1 MLKDEEIDELIQPII
16 NLYSHIEEDLIVEI
30 AKRFENAD
38 EVKGSLEWQLKKLEE
53 LGGVNSN
60 LVKVIKE
67 YSGRNEEIIKSMLKA
82 AGYANIDYDVLQTAF
97 EMGVAKITPDV
108 LMKSEPIANIINLSY
123 KSLKDTFS
131 LINTRAIESA
141 KQNYLNIINTAYLD
155 SATGIYSLSESVKR
169 GVAQMAKNGFDG
181 ATYIRQ
187 GRIVKYSIEG
197 VVRRDTLTAVHKLAN
212 QVSEKAC
219 EELGTDYVEISQH
232 LGARVHPTNPIAN
245 HAGWQGKVFK
255 VNGSDDKYPNLK
267 ESTGY
272 PDDILGLGGVNC
284 RHRMFPF
291 FPGISVPNPIMYSKE
306 ENEKAYKAS
315 QGQRRLEREIR
326 QLKKEKAAMKAIG
339 DNDAVKAIDY
349 KLQQKFTQ
357 IDNYCDAHN
366 LKRDYSRELVSEQIV
381 KNKLTVT
388 KSDSIIN
395 LRNSNSN
402 SNDEIDSYSSLIGK
416 GDVEYSEENVNKM
429 FDVFSE
435 KHAFSSNEYAVVMT
449 KNNKF
454 YYVKGTDYTV
464 DVESFVPKEELV
476 GATVMHNHPVEVGKQ
491 FADSFSLDDLITS
504 LNNKTNKE
512 LLITGIKK
520 YKFNFNDFSLSE
532 EELKKV
538 YNKYLF
544 IVYQEKLDKNFQGE
558 YMEQLETLRVFDKND
573 ERLSFYEL

>member
-16 NLYSHIEEDLIVEI
+16 NLYNHIEEGLIVEI

-67 YSGRNEEIIKSMLKA
+67 YSGRNEEIIKNMLKA

-155 SATGIYSLSESVKR
+155 SATGIHSLQESVKR

-212 QVSEKAC
+212 HVSEKAC

-255 VNGSDDKYPNLK
+255 INGSDDKYPNLK

-291 FPGISVPNPIMYSKE
+291 FPGISIPNPIMYSKE

-326 QLKKEKAAMKAIG
+326 QLKKERAAMKVVG

-381 KNKLTVT
+381 K
-388 KSDSIIN
+388 IN
-395 LRNSNSN
+395 
-402 SNDEIDSYSSLIGK
+402 
-416 GDVEYSEENVNKM
+416 
-429 FDVFSE
+429 
-435 KHAFSSNEYAVVMT
+435 
-449 KNNKF
+449 
-454 YYVKGTDYTV
+454 
-464 DVESFVPKEELV
+464 
-476 GATVMHNHPVEVGKQ
+476 
-491 FADSFSLDDLITS
+491 
-504 LNNKTNKE
+504 
-512 LLITGIKK
+512 
-520 YKFNFNDFSLSE
+520 
-532 EELKKV
+532 
-538 YNKYLF
+538 
-544 IVYQEKLDKNFQGE
+544 
-558 YMEQLETLRVFDKND
+558 
-573 ERLSFYEL
+573 

>member
-30 AKRFENAD
+30 AKRFENAN
-38 EVKGSLEWQLKKLEE
+38 EVKGSLEWQLKKLDE
-53 LGGVNSN
+53 LGGVNAS
-60 LVKVIKE
+60 LVKVIRE
-67 YSGRNEEIIKSMLKA
+67 YTGKNEETIKNMLSA

-97 EMGVAKITPDV
+97 EMGVAKITPDI

-131 LINTRAIESA
+131 LINTRAIDSA
-141 KQNYLNIINTAYLD
+141 KQNYLKIINTAYLD
-155 SATGIYSLSESVKR
+155 SATGIHSLQESVKN
-169 GVAQMAKNGFDG
+169 GIAQMAKNGFDC

-219 EELGTDYVEISQH
+219 EELGAEYVEISQH
-232 LGARVHPTNPIAN
+232 LGARTHPTNPIAN

-291 FPGISVPNPIMYSKE
+291 FPGISIPNPIMYSEE

-326 QLKKEKAAMKAIG
+326 KLKKEKAAMKAIG

-381 KNKLTVT
+381 KNNLTTLSDNDNIELQTANDIERVKSFNFEYFSDEVNLKLTAEQQ
-388 KSDSIIN
+388 N
-395 LRNSNSN
+395 LRDEVSKFTDKTEIAYTFDMNMNRKEIMQGSKGQGKVSIKIPDYDFIAIHNHKSN
-402 SNDEIDSYSSLIGK
+402 G
-416 GDVEYSEENVNKM
+416 
-429 FDVFSE
+429 
-435 KHAFSSNEYAVVMT
+435 AFSLGDIDLFARYQNLKCMIVVGNKANQYFLYRKTSNANVVTFYADSLKYMNNLKLLY
-449 KNNKF
+449 KNNKI
-454 YYVKGTDYTV
+454 TL
-464 DVESFVPKEELV
+464 EE
-476 GATVMHNHPVEVGKQ
+476 AIN
-491 FADSFSLDDLITS
+491 
-504 LNNKTNKE
+504 
-512 LLITGIKK
+512 
-520 YKFNFNDFSLSE
+520 LSE
-532 EELKKV
+532 NIYKEA
-538 YNKYLF
+538 NKY
-544 IVYQEKLDKNFQGE
+544 G
-558 YMEQLETLRVFDKND
+558 LEFRKI
-573 ERLSFYEL
+573 

>member
-291 FPGISVPNPIMYSKE
+291 FPGISVPNPIMYSEE

-339 DNDAVKAIDY
+339 NNDAVKAIDY

-381 KNKLTVT
+381 KNNLTVT

-464 DVESFVPKEELV
+464 DVESFVPKDELV

>member
-1 MLKDEEIDELIQPII
+1 MLNDEEIDELIQPII
-16 NLYSHIEEDLIVEI
+16 NLYNHIEEGLIVEI

-67 YSGRNEEIIKSMLKA
+67 YSGRNEEIIKNMLKA

-108 LMKSEPIANIINLSY
+108 LMKSEPISNIINLSY

-155 SATGIYSLSESVKR
+155 SATGIHSLQESVKR

-212 QVSEKAC
+212 HVSEKAC

-291 FPGISVPNPIMYSKE
+291 FPGISIPNPIMYSKE
-306 ENEKAYKAS
+306 ESEKAYKAS

-326 QLKKEKAAMKAIG
+326 QLKKERAAMKVVG

-381 KNKLTVT
+381 K
-388 KSDSIIN
+388 IN
-395 LRNSNSN
+395 
-402 SNDEIDSYSSLIGK
+402 
-416 GDVEYSEENVNKM
+416 
-429 FDVFSE
+429 
-435 KHAFSSNEYAVVMT
+435 
-449 KNNKF
+449 
-454 YYVKGTDYTV
+454 
-464 DVESFVPKEELV
+464 
-476 GATVMHNHPVEVGKQ
+476 
-491 FADSFSLDDLITS
+491 
-504 LNNKTNKE
+504 
-512 LLITGIKK
+512 
-520 YKFNFNDFSLSE
+520 
-532 EELKKV
+532 
-538 YNKYLF
+538 
-544 IVYQEKLDKNFQGE
+544 
-558 YMEQLETLRVFDKND
+558 
-573 ERLSFYEL
+573 

>member
-1 MLKDEEIDELIQPII
+1 M
-16 NLYSHIEEDLIVEI
+16 
-30 AKRFENAD
+30 
-38 EVKGSLEWQLKKLEE
+38 
-53 LGGVNSN
+53 
-60 LVKVIKE
+60 E
-67 YSGRNEEIIKSMLKA
+67 YEEIIKNMLKA

-155 SATGIYSLSESVKR
+155 SATGIHSLQESVKR

-212 QVSEKAC
+212 HVSEKAC

-255 VNGSDDKYPNLK
+255 INGSDDKYPNLK

-291 FPGISVPNPIMYSKE
+291 FPGISIPNPIMYSKE

-326 QLKKEKAAMKAIG
+326 QLKKERAAMKVVG

-381 KNKLTVT
+381 K
-388 KSDSIIN
+388 IN
-395 LRNSNSN
+395 
-402 SNDEIDSYSSLIGK
+402 
-416 GDVEYSEENVNKM
+416 
-429 FDVFSE
+429 
-435 KHAFSSNEYAVVMT
+435 
-449 KNNKF
+449 
-454 YYVKGTDYTV
+454 
-464 DVESFVPKEELV
+464 
-476 GATVMHNHPVEVGKQ
+476 
-491 FADSFSLDDLITS
+491 
-504 LNNKTNKE
+504 
-512 LLITGIKK
+512 
-520 YKFNFNDFSLSE
+520 
-532 EELKKV
+532 
-538 YNKYLF
+538 
-544 IVYQEKLDKNFQGE
+544 
-558 YMEQLETLRVFDKND
+558 
-573 ERLSFYEL
+573 